1 MPGIKELK
9 TRIKS
14 IGSTRKITRAMQMVS
29 AAKMRRA
36 QQAALNSRSYSEL
49 AWELIKNLTG
59 STASV
64 IPSASEGSLNAGKFS
79 NLRDSSTRMHSLGM
93 TDEHPLLKT
102 FPKATKTGIIVI
114 STNTGL
120 DGGLNSNLFN
130 VYRKLEGHPSTA
142 LGVTNNSASE
152 IGSIFELFVMGRKA
166 KDYAIRFN
174 KNLKADFPKADVWVS
189 IESIYPLARMI
200 TDLYTG
206 GEYKVIYI
214 IYNQFISTLSQKAT
228 VKQLLPFTPG
238 VIQNPNASEGEGSLK
253 PGIRDS
259 SDALGMTKG
268 RADYLFEPSPELV
281 LNHLL
286 PRIIESQ
293 IYQAVLESDAGEHS
307 ARMVTMKNATEAAG
321 DLISDLTLTYNQL
334 RQNKITTELAEITA
348 GKIALE

>member
-49 AWELIKNLTG
+49 AWQLIRNLSG
-59 STASV
+59 STE
-64 IPSASEGSLNAGKFS
+64 SEN
-79 NLRDSSTRMHSLGM
+79 
-93 TDEHPLLKT
+93 PLLKT
-102 FPKATKTGIIVI
+102 FPSAQKTAIIVI
-114 STNTGL
+114 SSNTGL
-120 DGGLNSNLFN
+120 VGGFNSNLFA
-130 VYRKLEGHPSTA
+130 KLRQTENQDIA
-142 LGVTNNSASE
+142 
-152 IGSIFELFVMGRKA
+152 ELFVMGRKA
-166 KDYAIRFN
+166 KDYSVRFN

-189 IESIYPLARMI
+189 IDKIYPLARMI
-200 TDLYTG
+200 SDLYQT
-206 GEYKVIYI
+206 GEYKAVYI
-214 IYNQFISTLSQKAT
+214 IYNQFISTLSQKPT
-228 VKQLLPFTPG
+228 VKQLLPFQEPPRPLEISLYDKVG
-238 VIQNPNASEGEGSLK
+238 GESGQNPILK
-253 PGIRDS
+253 
-259 SDALGMTKG
+259 TEF
-268 RADYLFEPSPELV
+268 LFEPSPQLV

-321 DLISDLTLTYNQL
+321 DLISDLTLTFNQL

>member
-49 AWELIKNLTG
+49 AWQLIRNLSG
-59 STASV
+59 STE
-64 IPSASEGSLNAGKFS
+64 SEN
-79 NLRDSSTRMHSLGM
+79 
-93 TDEHPLLKT
+93 PLLKT
-102 FPKATKTGIIVI
+102 FPNATKTGIIVV

-120 DGGLNSNLFN
+120 VGGFNSNLFA
-130 VYRKLEGHPSTA
+130 KLRE
-142 LGVTNNSASE
+142 VDRTN
-152 IGSIFELFVMGRKA
+152 GSNKTNKSNMSYSSYNTVAELFVMGRKA
-166 KDYAIRFN
+166 KDYAVRFN

-189 IESIYPLARMI
+189 IDKIYPLARMI
-200 TDLYTG
+200 SDLYQS
-206 GEYKVIYI
+206 GEYKAIYI

-228 VKQLLPFTPG
+228 LKQLLPFTQEDDPL
-238 VIQNPNASEGEGSLK
+238 AK
-253 PGIRDS
+253 PGGNQEGHP
-259 SDALGMTKG
+259 LV
-268 RADYLFEPSPELV
+268 ADFLFEPSPEFV

-321 DLISDLTLTYNQL
+321 DLISDLTLTFNQL